1 MTVATAIAP
10 RILLGV
16 LALWLALWPAADG
29 ATGASKVLVPGSAG
43 ERPGPI
49 PMAAPAAATPCAP
62 VTTTPCAPAAATPCA
77 PAAPSPCA
85 PAAATPC
92 APAAPSPPAPA
103 GAVAAASAGGCCSGA
118 PEDEVPAATPG
129 CCPEPCNG
137 PAAVPTCPAGKAAR
151 CSACCGAGG
160 MVLFAT
166 AIPSLEADQA
176 MVGTLCPCCQV
187 GSSRHLQPPVPP
199 PWPVV

>member
-1 MTVATAIAP
+1 MTVAATIAP

-29 ATGASKVLVPGSAG
+29 ATGASKVMLAGSPG
-43 ERPGPI
+43 ERPAP
-49 PMAAPAAATPCAP
+49 PPATPPLADTPCTPPSAPAATATGG
-62 VTTTPCAPAAATPCA
+62 
-77 PAAPSPCA
+77 
-85 PAAATPC
+85 
-92 APAAPSPPAPA
+92 
-103 GAVAAASAGGCCSGA
+103 GACVCCSGA
-118 PEDEVPAATPG
+118 PAADAPAATVPASDTAADRSG

-137 PAAVPTCPAGKAAR
+137 PPAVPTCPAGKMAR

-166 AIPSLEADQA
+166 AVPSLEADHA
-176 MVGTLCPCCQV
+176 VVGTLCPCCQV

-199 PWPVV
+199 PWMVV